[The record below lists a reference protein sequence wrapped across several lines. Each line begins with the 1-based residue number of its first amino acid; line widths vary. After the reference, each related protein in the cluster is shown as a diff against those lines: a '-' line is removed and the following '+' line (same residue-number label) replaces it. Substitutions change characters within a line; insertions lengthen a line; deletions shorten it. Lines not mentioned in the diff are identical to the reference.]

1 MLAIYAEITHRG
13 LEPVTAELVTA
24 VKALGTNDEIV
35 LLAAGDKAESYL
47 SELSLKGVDKIYL
60 TELKGSSCVQSD
72 LLAHAMAAKLEQ
84 LKPDAVL
91 LPATKTAREV
101 FSRVAMEL
109 GLGMTADCT
118 GLAAEQTEGR
128 TVVHQIKPSFG
139 SQVLVSCDVPQGIQV
154 ITVRTGSYEP
164 APVGGK
170 PEVVTDEYTGESAIE
185 VLDFEASE
193 AAASITGAD
202 IIVAGGKGA
211 IESGALEK
219 LKAYAEKIG
228 AAVAGSRP
236 LADNG
241 HLPFE
246 AQIGQSGTVVRP
258 QVIITMGVSG
268 AVQFTE
274 GIKGD
279 PLVIAVNTDPEAAI
293 FSFADYAVVED
304 MNVLLDELLK

>member
-13 LEPVTAELVTA
+13 LEPATAELVTA

-35 LLAAGDKAESYL
+35 LLAVGDKAESYL
-47 SELSLKGVDKIYL
+47 PELSMQGVDKIYL
-60 TELKGSSCVQSD
+60 TELSGISYVQSD
-72 LLAHAMAAKLEQ
+72 LLAEAIAAQLES

-128 TVVHQIKPSFG
+128 TIVHQIKPSFG
-139 SQVLVSCDVPQGIQV
+139 SQVLVSCDVPKGIQIV
-154 ITVRTGSYEP
+154 TVRTGSYE
-164 APVGGK
+164 AAATGGK
-170 PEVVTDEYTGESAIE
+170 PEVVKGEYSGESAIE
-185 VLDFEASE
+185 VLDFEPSE

-211 IESGALEK
+211 IESGAFEK
-219 LKAYAEKIG
+219 MKTYAEKIG

-304 MNVLLDELLK
+304 MNAVLDELLK